1 MCWDIIGSAAI
12 MWQLDFIN
20 INFFSVHIIYFL
32 PILICG
38 FLFMKN
44 KKYMELIPFIPCI
57 GNVVSIIISNISYE
71 ARYGYP
77 TIVLIPLILI
87 YSINVLNCKN
97 EKKVIYN
104 INV

>member
-1 MCWDIIGSAAI
+1 
-12 MWQLDFIN
+12 
-20 INFFSVHIIYFL
+20 
-32 PILICG
+32 
-38 FLFMKN
+38 MKN